1 MVGWASSEIG
11 KSKLTFLECGCIDI
25 KVSGFGGTVSV
36 GSMVS
41 DCSSSVMVSSRVLR
55 DCDSVGVLIG
65 VGSLVKRP
73 GGRVAYLMIGSVTG
87 SQATD
92 SVTRMYAVDGTKTS

>member
-1 MVGWASSEIG
+1 M
-11 KSKLTFLECGCIDI
+11 
-25 KVSGFGGTVSV
+25 SV

-41 DCSSSVMVSSRVLR
+41 DCSSSEMVSSRGR
-55 DCDSVGVLIG
+55 RGWDGVGVLIG

-73 GGRVAYLMIGSVTG
+73 GGRVGYLMMGSVTG

-92 SVTRMYAVDGTKTS
+92 SVTRMDAVDGTKTS